1 MGLHWSRGV
10 GLHWSGGGAA
20 LEWGLGLISQSV
32 VLEQEFFHI
41 Q

>member
-1 MGLHWSRGV
+1 M

-20 LEWGLGLISQSV
+20 LEWGVGLTNQSV